1 MKSLSEKLESEQCR
15 RILVELKSCDRS
27 PDELVKLT
35 KLTLGSVNKHVAVL
49 VEANLV
55 WLNTEGIASIK
66 R

>member
-35 KLTLGSVNKHVAVL
+35 KLTLGTVNKHVAVL